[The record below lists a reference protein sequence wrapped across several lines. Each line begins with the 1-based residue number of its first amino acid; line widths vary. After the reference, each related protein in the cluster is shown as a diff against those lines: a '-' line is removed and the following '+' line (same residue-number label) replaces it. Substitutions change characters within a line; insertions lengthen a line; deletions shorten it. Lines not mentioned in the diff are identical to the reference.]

1 MICEFIGLVLSDEWG
16 VDGAMEPC
24 GVGYLNWGSKG
35 MQRQGCV
42 HMGCV
47 LVCANAQWGM
57 C

>member
-1 MICEFIGLVLSDEWG
+1 MICEFIGLVLSDEWA

-47 LVCANAQWGM
+47 LVCANA
-57 C
+57 